1 MSIERSVAKL
11 EAQQEAM
18 AQDVSEMKSAL
29 TSIAQTLQDLSSMEQ
44 RQVHLTETVTRA
56 HKRIDEIQAIVKDAA
71 LDPHT
76 NHSHDTGHDDALNPL
91 VLGNADL
98 DSLEPLLVVLYFVF
112 QCSLNSINAFV
123 GSAYCFGQVNLPL
136 LHA

>member
-56 HKRIDEIQAIVKDAA
+56 HKRIDEIQSIVKDEVK
-71 LDPHT
+71 
-76 NHSHDTGHDDALNPL
+76 NHEKRIQAIERNIAKNQWIERIIMAGVMTVIGLWIRGG
-91 VLGNADL
+91 V
-98 DSLEPLLVVLYFVF
+98 
-112 QCSLNSINAFV
+112 
-123 GSAYCFGQVNLPL
+123 
-136 LHA
+136 

>member
-18 AQDVSEMKSAL
+18 AQDVSEMKSSL

-56 HKRIDEIQAIVKDAA
+56 HKRIDEIQAIVKDEVKNHEKRIQAIEISIAA
-71 LDPHT
+71 SIVNNLHLRAYLVEARL
-76 NHSHDTGHDDALNPL
+76 NIRKNKLVNDAL
-91 VLGNADL
+91 LGKKQ
-98 DSLEPLLVVLYFVF
+98 F
-112 QCSLNSINAFV
+112 I
-123 GSAYCFGQVNLPL
+123 LPK
-136 LHA
+136 

>member
-56 HKRIDEIQAIVKDAA
+56 HKRIDEIQAIVKDEVK
-71 LDPHT
+71 
-76 NHSHDTGHDDALNPL
+76 NHEKRIQASEI
-91 VLGNADL
+91 
-98 DSLEPLLVVLYFVF
+98 S
-112 QCSLNSINAFV
+112 
-123 GSAYCFGQVNLPL
+123 SAKNQWIERISMAGVM
-136 LHA
+136 AVIGVWIKGGI

>member
-18 AQDVSEMKSAL
+18 AQDVSKMKSAP

-56 HKRIDEIQAIVKDAA
+56 HKRIDEIQAIVKDEVK
-71 LDPHT
+71 
-76 NHSHDTGHDDALNPL
+76 NHEKRIQAI
-91 VLGNADL
+91 
-98 DSLEPLLVVLYFVF
+98 EI
-112 QCSLNSINAFV
+112 SIAKNQWIERIIMAGV
-123 GSAYCFGQVNLPL
+123 MAVIGVWIKGGI
-136 LHA
+136 

>member
-29 TSIAQTLQDLSSMEQ
+29 TSIAQTLQDLSIMEQ

-56 HKRIDEIQAIVKDAA
+56 HKRIDEIQSIVKDEVK
-71 LDPHT
+71 
-76 NHSHDTGHDDALNPL
+76 NHEKRIQAI
-91 VLGNADL
+91 
-98 DSLEPLLVVLYFVF
+98 E
-112 QCSLNSINAFV
+112 INIAKNQWIERIIMAGV
-123 GSAYCFGQVNLPL
+123 MTVIGLWIRGGV
-136 LHA
+136 

>member
-44 RQVHLTETVTRA
+44 RQVHLTETVDRA
-56 HKRIDEIQAIVKDAA
+56 HKRIDGIQAVLKDEVK
-71 LDPHT
+71 
-76 NHSHDTGHDDALNPL
+76 NHEKRLQAI
-91 VLGNADL
+91 
-98 DSLEPLLVVLYFVF
+98 EI
-112 QCSLNSINAFV
+112 SIAK
-123 GSAYCFGQVNLPL
+123 
-136 LHA
+136 

>member
-56 HKRIDEIQAIVKDAA
+56 HKRIDEIQAIVKDEVK
-71 LDPHT
+71 
-76 NHSHDTGHDDALNPL
+76 NHEKRIQAIEISIAKNQWIERIII
-91 VLGNADL
+91 LGVMAVIGL
-98 DSLEPLLVVLYFVF
+98 W
-112 QCSLNSINAFV
+112 IK
-123 GSAYCFGQVNLPL
+123 GGI
-136 LHA
+136 

>member
-56 HKRIDEIQAIVKDAA
+56 HKRIDEIQAVLKDEVKNHEKRIQAIEINIAKNQWIERIIMAA
-71 LDPHT
+71 VM
-76 NHSHDTGHDDALNPL
+76 TGIGLWIK
-91 VLGNADL
+91 GG
-98 DSLEPLLVVLYFVF
+98 
-112 QCSLNSINAFV
+112 I
-123 GSAYCFGQVNLPL
+123 
-136 LHA
+136 

>member
-29 TSIAQTLQDLSSMEQ
+29 TSIAQTLKDLSIMEQ

-56 HKRIDEIQAIVKDAA
+56 HNRIDEIQCIVKDEVK
-71 LDPHT
+71 
-76 NHSHDTGHDDALNPL
+76 NHEKRIQSIEINIAKNQWIERIIMAGLMTGI
-91 VLGNADL
+91 G
-98 DSLEPLLVVLYFVF
+98 
-112 QCSLNSINAFV
+112 IWIK
-123 GSAYCFGQVNLPL
+123 GGI
-136 LHA
+136 

>member
-29 TSIAQTLQDLSSMEQ
+29 TSIARTLQDLSSMEQ

-56 HKRIDEIQAIVKDAA
+56 HKRIDEIQAIVKDEAKNQWIERIIMA
-71 LDPHT
+71 GVMAVIGLWIK
-76 NHSHDTGHDDALNPL
+76 G
-91 VLGNADL
+91 G
-98 DSLEPLLVVLYFVF
+98 
-112 QCSLNSINAFV
+112 I
-123 GSAYCFGQVNLPL
+123 
-136 LHA
+136 

>member
-1 MSIERSVAKL
+1 MSVERSVAKL

-56 HKRIDEIQAIVKDAA
+56 HKRIDEIQAIVKDEVK
-71 LDPHT
+71 
-76 NHSHDTGHDDALNPL
+76 NHEKRIQAI
-91 VLGNADL
+91 
-98 DSLEPLLVVLYFVF
+98 EI
-112 QCSLNSINAFV
+112 SIAKNQWIERIIMAGV
-123 GSAYCFGQVNLPL
+123 MAVIGLWIKGGI
-136 LHA
+136 

>member
-44 RQVHLTETVTRA
+44 RQIHLTETVTRA
-56 HKRIDEIQAIVKDAA
+56 HNRIDEIQAVLKDEVK
-71 LDPHT
+71 
-76 NHSHDTGHDDALNPL
+76 NHEKRIQSIELNLAKNQWIERL
-91 VLGNADL
+91 VMAGVMTIIGLWIKSG
-98 DSLEPLLVVLYFVF
+98 
-112 QCSLNSINAFV
+112 I
-123 GSAYCFGQVNLPL
+123 
-136 LHA
+136 

>member
-56 HKRIDEIQAIVKDAA
+56 HKRIDEIQAVLKDEVKNHEKRIQAIEINIAKNQWIERIIMAA
-71 LDPHT
+71 VM
-76 NHSHDTGHDDALNPL
+76 TGIGLWIK
-91 VLGNADL
+91 G
-98 DSLEPLLVVLYFVF
+98 
-112 QCSLNSINAFV
+112 
-123 GSAYCFGQVNLPL
+123 GM
-136 LHA
+136 

>member
-1 MSIERSVAKL
+1 MTIERSVAKL

-56 HKRIDEIQAIVKDAA
+56 HKRIDEIQAVLKDEVKNHEKRIQAIEINIAKNQWIERIIMAA
-71 LDPHT
+71 VM
-76 NHSHDTGHDDALNPL
+76 TGIGLWIK
-91 VLGNADL
+91 G
-98 DSLEPLLVVLYFVF
+98 
-112 QCSLNSINAFV
+112 
-123 GSAYCFGQVNLPL
+123 GM
-136 LHA
+136 

>member
-29 TSIAQTLQDLSSMEQ
+29 TSIARTLQDLSSMEQ

-56 HKRIDEIQAIVKDAA
+56 HKRIDEIQAIVKDEVKN
-71 LDPHT
+71 HEKRIQT
-76 NHSHDTGHDDALNPL
+76 NGLSASSWLASWL
-91 VLGNADL
+91 
-98 DSLEPLLVVLYFVF
+98 LLV
-112 QCSLNSINAFV
+112 CGSKAASNA
-123 GSAYCFGQVNLPL
+123 
-136 LHA
+136 

>member
-44 RQVHLTETVTRA
+44 RQVHLTETATRA
-56 HKRIDEIQAIVKDAA
+56 HKRIDEIQAILKEEVK
-71 LDPHT
+71 
-76 NHSHDTGHDDALNPL
+76 GHEKRIQAI
-91 VLGNADL
+91 
-98 DSLEPLLVVLYFVF
+98 EI
-112 QCSLNSINAFV
+112 SIAKNQWIERIIMAGV
-123 GSAYCFGQVNLPL
+123 MAVIGLWIKGGI
-136 LHA
+136 